1 MAAPNWPPAKAALAP
16 RAMPPTAPA
25 VAPIFIAV
33 LSDAILVELHAGHC
47 DDIGKLLVGFVK
59 AMM

>member
-1 MAAPNWPPAKAALAP
+1 
-16 RAMPPTAPA
+16 MPPTAPA